1 MIEKNMEF
9 PLSLGLQKTGL
20 PLIISSDNLC
30 FLIDTGSTHNT
41 LFGFVYEHFKD
52 RFKVLEERCN
62 IIGIDGV
69 QHEAPTI
76 EATFN
81 FEGMNYT
88 SSFAVLDA
96 SEAVMQVQ
104 EETGVQIHGVLGT
117 QFLVENKWIVD
128 FDKLIVRDENL

>member
-1 MIEKNMEF
+1 M
-9 PLSLGLQKTGL
+9 
-20 PLIISSDNLC
+20 
-30 FLIDTGSTHNT
+30 
-41 LFGFVYEHFKD
+41 
-52 RFKVLEERCN
+52 LEERRN

-69 QHEAPTI
+69 QHKAPTI

-104 EETGVQIHGVLGT
+104 EQIHGVLGT

-128 FDKLIVRDENL
+128 FDKLLIMTSACNPVRIKQND